1 MASVTSLTA
10 SVHQRLATALS
21 ATLPTAD
28 ADPLLRRSDRADY
41 QANGILALAKKAK
54 ANPRELATQVVAR
67 VESGELIGEIE
78 VSGPGFLNITLTDR
92 AITQNLAAR
101 YADDTGRLGVPT
113 AERPGTTVIDYAQ
126 PNVAKEMH
134 VGHLRSAVIGDAVV
148 QILEFTGENVV
159 RRHHIGDWG
168 TQFGMLIQYL
178 DEHPHELD
186 HKDARVSGEEAMSNL
201 DRLYK
206 AARKL
211 FDSDEEFKTRARRR
225 VVDLQAGDPHTLAT
239 WQKFVDESKIYFFSV
254 FEKLD
259 MEVRDA
265 DIVGE
270 SGYNDMLDETCR
282 LLEESG
288 VAVRSEGALC
298 VFFDDVKGPDGN
310 PVPLIVKKSDGGY
323 GYAATDLSAIRD
335 RVFHLKANSL
345 LYVVDARQSLHF
357 KMVFETA
364 RRAGWLNDDDV
375 KAFQLAFG
383 TVLGKDGKPFK
394 TREGETIRLVDL
406 LDEAIDRATAVVRE
420 KAEKVG
426 LTEEEIVENGRYVG
440 IGAVKYA
447 DLSTSAVRDYKFD
460 LDQMVSLN
468 GDTSVYLQ
476 YAYARIQSILRKA
489 GEAGPA
495 AHPELELAPAER
507 ALGLHL
513 DQFGEAVAEVAE
525 SYEPHKLAAY
535 LFRLATLL
543 TSFYDQC
550 PVLKAES
557 PAQVEN
563 RLFLVDLTARTLHRG
578 MALLATRTP
587 SPHAPPPGYRPP
599 AAGRVALRHPRPGRC
614 RCLPLQSLAWRPF
627 PIRCPSWRPTRAGV
641 CSGLNSRFRRGG

>member
-1 MASVTSLTA
+1 MASVTSLSDNVQQHLA
-10 SVHQRLATALS
+10 SALA
-21 ATLPTAD
+21 ATLPEAAG
-28 ADPLLRRSDRADY
+28 ADPLLRRSDRADF

-54 ANPRELATQVVAR
+54 ANPRELATEVVGR
-67 VESGELIGEIE
+67 VVTGDVIKDVE
-78 VSGPGFLNITLTDR
+78 VSGPGFLNITLADK
-92 AITQNLAAR
+92 AIIENLAAR

-113 AERPGTTVIDYAQ
+113 AADPGTTVIDYAQ

-134 VGHLRSAVIGDAVV
+134 VGHLRSAVIGDSVV
-148 QILEFTGENVV
+148 QLLEFTGENVI

-186 HKDARVSGEEAMSNL
+186 HKADRVTGEEAMSNL

-225 VVDLQAGDPHTLAT
+225 VVDLQAGDPHTLAM

-259 MEVRDA
+259 MEIRDA

-270 SGYNDMLDETCR
+270 SGYNDMLAETCR

-298 VFFDDVKGPDGN
+298 VFFDDIKGPDGN
-310 PVPLIVKKSDGGY
+310 PVPLIVQKSDGGY

-335 RVFHLKANSL
+335 RVFNLKANTL
-345 LYVVDARQSLHF
+345 LYVVDARQALHF
-357 KMVFETA
+357 RMVFETA
-364 RRAGWLNDDDV
+364 RRAGWLGDDV
-375 KAFQLAFG
+375 TAVQLAFG

-394 TREGETIRLVDL
+394 TRAGETVRLVDL
-406 LDEAIDRATAVVRE
+406 LDEAIDRASAVVRE
-420 KAEKVG
+420 KAQD
-426 LTEEEIVENGRYVG
+426 LSEEEIAERGAQVG

-447 DLSTSAVRDYKFD
+447 DLSTSANRDYKFD

-489 GEAGPA
+489 GEVRPA
-495 AHPELELAPAER
+495 AHPELPLADAER

-513 DQFGEAVAEVAE
+513 DSFAETVREAAAEYA
-525 SYEPHKLAAY
+525 PHKLAAY
-535 LFRLATLL
+535 LYQLASLFT
-543 TSFYDQC
+543 TFYDKC
-550 PVLKAES
+550 PVLRAET
-557 PAQVEN
+557 PEQVEN
-563 RLFLVDLTARTLHRG
+563 RLFLSDLTARTLHQG
-578 MALLATRTP
+578 MTLMGIRTP
-587 SPHAPPPGYRPP
+587 EK
-599 AAGRVALRHPRPGRC
+599 L
-614 RCLPLQSLAWRPF
+614 
-627 PIRCPSWRPTRAGV
+627 
-641 CSGLNSRFRRGG
+641 

>member
-10 SVHQRLATALS
+10 SVHQRLASALS
-21 ATLPTAD
+21 AALPEAAG

-54 ANPRELATQVVAR
+54 ANPRELAAQVVAQ
-67 VESGELIGEIE
+67 VTTGGVIKDVE
-78 VSGPGFLNITLTDR
+78 VSGPGFLNVTVTDR
-92 AITQNLAAR
+92 AITENLAAR
-101 YADDTGRLGVPT
+101 AADTDGRLGVPH
-113 AERPGTTVIDYAQ
+113 AEHPGTTVVDYAQ

-134 VGHLRSAVIGDAVV
+134 VGHLRSAVIGDSVV
-148 QILEFTGENVV
+148 QLLEFTGENVV

-186 HKDARVSGEEAMSNL
+186 HKGGEVSGEEAMSNL

-206 AARKL
+206 AARKK

-225 VVDLQAGDPHTLAT
+225 VVDLQAGDEHTLAM

-259 MEVRDA
+259 MEVRDP

-270 SGYNDMLDETCR
+270 SGYNDMLAETCR

-298 VFFDDVKGPDGN
+298 VFFDDIKGPDSN
-310 PVPLIVKKSDGGY
+310 PVPLIVQKSDGGY

-335 RVFHLKANSL
+335 RVFNLKANTL

-364 RRAGWLNDDDV
+364 RRAGWLNDDV
-375 KAFQLAFG
+375 KAHQLAFG

-394 TREGETIRLVDL
+394 TREGETVRLVDL
-406 LDEAIDRATAVVRE
+406 LDEAIDRASAVVRE
-420 KAEKVG
+420 KAQD
-426 LTEEEIVENGRYVG
+426 LSEEEIAERGAQVG

-447 DLSTSAVRDYKFD
+447 DLSTSANRDYKFD

-489 GEAGPA
+489 GEVRPA
-495 AHPELELAPAER
+495 AHPELELHEAER

-513 DQFGEAVAEVAE
+513 DAFAEVVAEAATE
-525 SYEPHKLAAY
+525 YAPHKMTAY
-535 LFRLATLL
+535 LYQLASLF
-543 TSFYDQC
+543 TSFYDKC
-550 PVLKAES
+550 PVIKPQPPKDIA
-557 PAQVEN
+557 EN
-563 RLFLVDLTARTLHRG
+563 RLFLCDVTARTLHQG
-578 MALLATRTP
+578 MALLGIRTP
-587 SPHAPPPGYRPP
+587 ER
-599 AAGRVALRHPRPGRC
+599 L
-614 RCLPLQSLAWRPF
+614 
-627 PIRCPSWRPTRAGV
+627 
-641 CSGLNSRFRRGG
+641 

>member
-10 SVHQRLATALS
+10 SVHQRLASALS
-21 ATLPTAD
+21 AALPEAAG

-54 ANPRELATQVVAR
+54 ANPRELATQVVAQ
-67 VESGELIGEIE
+67 VTTGDVIKDVE
-78 VSGPGFLNITLTDR
+78 VSGPGFLNVTVTDR
-92 AITQNLAAR
+92 AITENLAAR
-101 YADDTGRLGVPT
+101 AADTDGRLGVPH
-113 AERPGTTVIDYAQ
+113 AEHPGTTVVDYAQ

-134 VGHLRSAVIGDAVV
+134 VGHLRSAVIGDSVV
-148 QILEFTGENVV
+148 QLLEFTGENVV

-186 HKDARVSGEEAMSNL
+186 HKGGEVSGEEAMSNL

-206 AARKL
+206 AARKK

-225 VVDLQAGDPHTLAT
+225 VVDLQAGDPHTLAM

-259 MEVRDA
+259 MEVRDP

-270 SGYNDMLDETCR
+270 SGYNDMLAETCR

-298 VFFDDVKGPDGN
+298 VFFDDIKGPDGN
-310 PVPLIVKKSDGGY
+310 PVPLIVQKSDGGY

-335 RVFHLKANSL
+335 RVFNLKANTL

-364 RRAGWLNDDDV
+364 RRAGWLNDDV
-375 KAFQLAFG
+375 KAHQLAFG

-394 TREGETIRLVDL
+394 TREGETVRLVDL
-406 LDEAIDRATAVVRE
+406 LDEAIDRASAVVRE
-420 KAEKVG
+420 KAQD
-426 LTEEEIVENGRYVG
+426 LSEEEIAERGAQVG

-447 DLSTSAVRDYKFD
+447 DLSTSANRDYKFD

-489 GEAGPA
+489 GEVRPA
-495 AHPELELAPAER
+495 AHPELELHEAER
-507 ALGLHL
+507 ALGLHV
-513 DQFGEAVAEVAE
+513 DAFAEVVAEAATE
-525 SYEPHKLAAY
+525 YAPHKMTAY
-535 LFRLATLL
+535 LYQLASLYT
-543 TSFYDQC
+543 TFYDKC
-550 PVLKAES
+550 PVLKAET
-557 PAQVEN
+557 PEQVEN
-563 RLFLVDLTARTLHRG
+563 RLFLCDVTARTLHQG
-578 MALLATRTP
+578 MALLGIRTP
-587 SPHAPPPGYRPP
+587 ER
-599 AAGRVALRHPRPGRC
+599 L
-614 RCLPLQSLAWRPF
+614 
-627 PIRCPSWRPTRAGV
+627 
-641 CSGLNSRFRRGG
+641 

>member
-1 MASVTSLTA
+1 MASVTSLSD
-10 SVHQRLATALS
+10 SVHQRLAAALS
-21 ATLPTAD
+21 AALPQAD
-28 ADPLLRRSDRADY
+28 SADPLLRRSDRADF

-54 ANPRELATQVVAR
+54 ANPRELATQVVEQI
-67 VESGELIGEIE
+67 VTGEVIRDVE
-78 VSGPGFLNITLTDR
+78 VSGPGFLNITISDR
-92 AITQNLAAR
+92 AITKNLAAR
-101 YADDTGRLGVPT
+101 ATDPDGRLGVPF
-113 AERPGTTVIDYAQ
+113 AEHPGTTVIDYAQ

-178 DEHPHELD
+178 IEHPHELD
-186 HKDARVSGEEAMSNL
+186 HKGGEVSGEEAMSNL
-201 DRLYK
+201 NRLYK
-206 AARKL
+206 ASRVL

-225 VVDLQAGDPHTLAT
+225 VVDLQAGDPETLAL
-239 WQKFVDESKIYFFSV
+239 WQKFVDESKIYFYSV

-259 MEVRDA
+259 MEISDPDV
-265 DIVGE
+265 VGE

-298 VFFDDVKGPDGN
+298 VFFDDIKGPDGN
-310 PVPLIVKKSDGGY
+310 PVPLIVRKSDGGY

-335 RVFHLKANSL
+335 RVFNLKATTL

-357 KMVFETA
+357 RMVFETA
-364 RRAGWLNDDDV
+364 RRAGWLNDDV
-375 KAFQLAFG
+375 EAVQLAFG

-394 TREGETIRLVDL
+394 TREGETVRLVDL
-406 LDEAIDRATAVVRE
+406 LDEAIDRASAVVRE
-420 KAEKVG
+420 KAQD
-426 LTEEEIVENGRYVG
+426 LSEEEIAERGAQVG

-447 DLSTSAVRDYKFD
+447 DLSTSANRDYKFD

-489 GEAGPA
+489 GEVRPT
-495 AHPELELAPAER
+495 AHPELELAGAER
-507 ALGLHL
+507 ALGLHA
-513 DQFGEAVAEVAE
+513 DRFAETVAETAAE
-525 SYEPHKLAAY
+525 YAPHKLAAY
-535 LFRLATLL
+535 LYQLASLYT
-543 TSFYDQC
+543 TFYSEC
-550 PVLKAES
+550 PVLKADT

-563 RLFLVDLTARTLHRG
+563 RLFLCDVTARTLHQG
-578 MALLATRTP
+578 MALLGIRTP
-587 SPHAPPPGYRPP
+587 ER
-599 AAGRVALRHPRPGRC
+599 L
-614 RCLPLQSLAWRPF
+614 
-627 PIRCPSWRPTRAGV
+627 
-641 CSGLNSRFRRGG
+641 

>member
-1 MASVTSLTA
+1 MASVPSLA
-10 SVHQRLATALS
+10 STVQQRLADAL
-21 ATLPTAD
+21 AAALPEAGS
-28 ADPLLRRSDRADY
+28 ADPMLRRSDRADF
-41 QANGILALAKKAK
+41 QANGILALAKRLKG
-54 ANPRELATQVVAR
+54 NPRELATKVVETVGAND
-67 VESGELIGEIE
+67 VLKDIE
-78 VSGPGFLNITLTDR
+78 VSGPGFLNITITDQ
-92 AITQNLAAR
+92 AITETLAAR
-101 YADDTGRLGVPT
+101 AADDRLGVPT
-113 AERPGTTVIDYAQ
+113 AAEPGTTVIDYAQ

-134 VGHLRSAVIGDAVV
+134 VGHLRSAVIGDAMVR
-148 QILEFTGENVV
+148 ILEFAGERVV

-178 DEHPHELD
+178 IEHPHELD
-186 HKDARVSGEEAMSNL
+186 HKDGASGEEAMSNL
-201 DRLYK
+201 NRLYK
-206 AARKL
+206 AARAL
-211 FDSDEEFKTRARRR
+211 FDSDEEFKARSRDR
-225 VVDLQAGDPHTLAT
+225 VVALQSGDEETLAL
-239 WQKFVDESKIYFFSV
+239 WQKFVDESKIYFYSV
-254 FEKLD
+254 FDKLD
-259 MEVRDA
+259 MEIHDPDV
-265 DIVGE
+265 VGE

-282 LLEESG
+282 ILEESG

-310 PVPLIVKKSDGGY
+310 PVPLIVKKSNGGY

-335 RVFHLKANSL
+335 RVQNLDASTL

-364 RRAGWLNDDDV
+364 RRAGWLGDKV
-375 KAFQLAFG
+375 KAVQLAFG

-394 TREGETIRLVDL
+394 TREGETVRLVDL

-426 LTEEEIVENGRYVG
+426 LSEQEIVDNGRHVG

-476 YAYARIQSILRKA
+476 YAYARIRSIIRKA
-489 GEAGPA
+489 GETRPV

-513 DQFGEAVAEVAE
+513 DQFGEVLAEVAS

-535 LFRLATLL
+535 LYQLASHL
-543 TSFYDQC
+543 TTFYDQC
-550 PVLKAES
+550 QVLSDENPAEL
-557 PAQVEN
+557 VEN
-563 RLFLVDLTARTLHRG
+563 RLFLVDLTGRTLHQG
-578 MALLATRTP
+578 MALLGIRTP
-587 SPHAPPPGYRPP
+587 ER
-599 AAGRVALRHPRPGRC
+599 L
-614 RCLPLQSLAWRPF
+614 
-627 PIRCPSWRPTRAGV
+627 
-641 CSGLNSRFRRGG
+641 

>member
-10 SVHQRLATALS
+10 SVHQRLANALS
-21 ATLPTAD
+21 AALPASAD
-28 ADPLLRRSDRADY
+28 ADPLLRRSDRADF

-54 ANPRELATQVVAR
+54 ANPRELAAQVVSR
-67 VESGELIGEIE
+67 VVTGDVIKEIE
-78 VSGPGFLNITLTDR
+78 VSGPGFLNITVTD
-92 AITQNLAAR
+92 ASIIENLAAR
-101 YADDTGRLGVPT
+101 VTDPAGRLGVPL
-113 AERPGTTVIDYAQ
+113 ADEPGTTVIDYAQ

-134 VGHLRSAVIGDAVV
+134 VGHLRSAVIGDSVV
-148 QILEFTGENVV
+148 QLLEFTGENVV

-186 HKDARVSGEEAMSNL
+186 HKASTEDTAASGEEAMSNL

-206 AARKL
+206 AARKK

-225 VVDLQAGDPHTLAT
+225 VVDLQAGDPHTLAI

-259 MEVRDA
+259 MEIRDP

-270 SGYNDMLDETCR
+270 SGYNDMLAETCR

-298 VFFDDVKGPDGN
+298 VFFEDIKGPDGN
-310 PVPLIVKKSDGGY
+310 PVPLIVQKSDGGY

-335 RVFHLKANSL
+335 RVFGLKANTL
-345 LYVVDARQSLHF
+345 LYVVDARQALHF

-364 RRAGWLNDDDV
+364 RRAGWLGDGV
-375 KAFQLAFG
+375 KAQQLAFG

-394 TREGETIRLVDL
+394 TRAGETVRLVDL
-406 LDEAIDRATAVVRE
+406 LDEAIDRASAVVRE
-420 KAEKVG
+420 KAQD
-426 LTEEEIVENGRYVG
+426 LSEEEIAERGAQVG
-440 IGAVKYA
+440 VGAVKYA
-447 DLSTSAVRDYKFD
+447 DLSTSANRDYKFD

-489 GEAGPA
+489 GELRPA

-507 ALGLHL
+507 ALGLHV
-513 DQFGEAVAEVAE
+513 DAFAETVREAAEEYA
-525 SYEPHKLAAY
+525 PHKLAAY
-535 LFRLATLL
+535 LYQLASLY
-543 TSFYDQC
+543 TSFYDKC
-550 PVLKAES
+550 PVLKAET
-557 PAQVEN
+557 PQQVEN
-563 RLFLVDLTARTLHRG
+563 RLFLCDITARTLHQG
-578 MALLATRTP
+578 MALLGIRTP
-587 SPHAPPPGYRPP
+587 ER
-599 AAGRVALRHPRPGRC
+599 L
-614 RCLPLQSLAWRPF
+614 
-627 PIRCPSWRPTRAGV
+627 
-641 CSGLNSRFRRGG
+641 

>member
-10 SVHQRLATALS
+10 SVHQRLANALS
-21 ATLPTAD
+21 ATLPESAD

-54 ANPRELATQVVAR
+54 ANPRELATQVVEK
-67 VESGELIGEIE
+67 VVTGDVIKDVE
-78 VSGPGFLNITLTDR
+78 VSGPGFLNIRVTDK
-92 AITQNLAAR
+92 AITENLAAR
-101 YADDTGRLGVPT
+101 AADPEGRLGVPY
-113 AERPGTTVIDYAQ
+113 AENPGTTVIDYAQ

-134 VGHLRSAVIGDAVV
+134 VGHLRSAVIGDSVV
-148 QILEFTGENVV
+148 KLLEFTGESVI

-186 HKDARVSGEEAMSNL
+186 HKAAEVTGEEAMSNL

-206 AARKL
+206 AARRL
-211 FDSDEEFKTRARRR
+211 FDSDPEFKTRARRR
-225 VVDLQAGDPHTLAT
+225 VVDLQAGEPHTLAM

-254 FEKLD
+254 FDKLD
-259 MEVRDA
+259 MEVRDP

-270 SGYNDMLDETCR
+270 SGYNDMLEETCR

-298 VFFDDVKGPDGN
+298 VFFDDVKGPDGK
-310 PVPLIVKKSDGGY
+310 PVPLIVQKSDGGY

-335 RVFHLKANSL
+335 RVFGLKANSII
-345 LYVVDARQSLHF
+345 YVVDARQSLHF

-364 RRAGWLNDDDV
+364 RRAGWLNGDV
-375 KAFQLAFG
+375 KAYQLAFG

-394 TREGETIRLVDL
+394 TREGETVRLVDL
-406 LDEAIDRATAVVRE
+406 LDEAIERASAVVRE
-420 KAEKVG
+420 KAQD
-426 LTEEEIVENGRYVG
+426 LSEEEIAERGAQVG

-447 DLSTSAVRDYKFD
+447 DLSTSANRDYKFD

-489 GEAGPA
+489 GDVRPS
-495 AHPELELAPAER
+495 AHPELALTDAER
-507 ALGLHL
+507 GLGLHV
-513 DQFGEAVAEVAE
+513 DQFAETVAEAAGE
-525 SYEPHKLAAY
+525 YAPHKLAAY
-535 LFRLATLL
+535 LYQLASLY
-543 TSFYDQC
+543 TSFYDKC
-550 PVLKAES
+550 PVLKAGTPE
-557 PAQVEN
+557 QVEN
-563 RLFLVDLTARTLHRG
+563 RLFLCDVTARTLHQG
-578 MALLATRTP
+578 MALLGIRTP
-587 SPHAPPPGYRPP
+587 ER
-599 AAGRVALRHPRPGRC
+599 L
-614 RCLPLQSLAWRPF
+614 
-627 PIRCPSWRPTRAGV
+627 
-641 CSGLNSRFRRGG
+641 

>member
-1 MASVTSLTA
+1 MASVTSLSDSVQQHLA
-10 SVHQRLATALS
+10 SALT
-21 ATLPTAD
+21 ATLPEAAG
-28 ADPLLRRSDRADY
+28 ADPLLRRSDRADF

-54 ANPRELATQVVAR
+54 ANPRELATQVVSQ
-67 VESGELIGEIE
+67 VVTGDVIKDVE
-78 VSGPGFLNITLTDR
+78 VSGPGFLNITITDR
-92 AITQNLAAR
+92 AITENLAAR
-101 YADDTGRLGVPT
+101 YADDTGRLGVPY
-113 AERPGTTVIDYAQ
+113 AAHPGTTVIDYAQ

-178 DEHPHELD
+178 EEHPHELD
-186 HKDARVSGEEAMSNL
+186 HKADGASGEEAMSNL
-201 DRLYK
+201 NRLYK

-211 FDSDEEFKTRARRR
+211 FDSDDEFKTRARRR
-225 VVDLQAGDPHTLAT
+225 VVDLQAGEPKTLAM
-239 WQKFVDESKIYFFSV
+239 WQKFVDESKIYFYSV

-259 MEVRDA
+259 MEIRDP

-270 SGYNDMLDETCR
+270 SGYNDMLAETCR

-298 VFFDDVKGPDGN
+298 VFFEDIKGPDGN
-310 PVPLIVKKSDGGY
+310 PVPLIVQKSDGGY

-335 RVFHLKANSL
+335 RVFHLKANTL
-345 LYVVDARQSLHF
+345 LYVVDARQALHF
-357 KMVFETA
+357 RMVFETA
-364 RRAGWLNDDDV
+364 RRAGWLNDDV
-375 KAFQLAFG
+375 TAFQLAFG

-394 TREGETIRLVDL
+394 TREGETVRLEDL
-406 LDEAIDRATAVVRE
+406 LDEAVERATAVVRE

-426 LTEEEIVENGRYVG
+426 LTEQEITENGRYVG
-440 IGAVKYA
+440 VGAVKYA

-476 YAYARIQSILRKA
+476 YAYARVQSILRKA
-489 GEAGPA
+489 GEARPA
-495 AHPELELAPAER
+495 VHPELELAPAER

-513 DQFGEAVAEVAE
+513 DQFAETVLEVA
-525 SYEPHKLAAY
+525 SGYEPHKLAAY
-535 LFRLATLL
+535 LYQLASSL

-550 PVLKAES
+550 PVLKAET
-557 PAQVEN
+557 PEQVEN

-578 MALLATRTP
+578 MALLGIRTP
-587 SPHAPPPGYRPP
+587 EK
-599 AAGRVALRHPRPGRC
+599 L
-614 RCLPLQSLAWRPF
+614 
-627 PIRCPSWRPTRAGV
+627 
-641 CSGLNSRFRRGG
+641 

>member
-1 MASVTSLTA
+1 MAPVTSLTA
-10 SVHQRLATALS
+10 SVHQRLATALT
-21 ATLPTAD
+21 AALPEAGP
-28 ADPLLRRSDRADY
+28 ADPLLRRSDRADF

-54 ANPRELATQVVAR
+54 ANPRELAAQVVAQ
-67 VESGELIGEIE
+67 VVTGDVIKEIE
-78 VSGPGFLNITLTDR
+78 VSGPGFLNVTITDR
-92 AITQNLAAR
+92 AITENLAAR
-101 YADDTGRLGVPT
+101 YADDTARLGVPH
-113 AERPGTTVIDYAQ
+113 AAKPGTTVIDYAQ

-148 QILEFTGENVV
+148 QILEFTGETVV

-168 TQFGMLIQYL
+168 TQFGMLIQFL

-186 HKDARVSGEEAMSNL
+186 HKESQVSGEEAMSNL

-206 AARKL
+206 KARKL

-259 MEVRDA
+259 IEIRDP

-270 SGYNDMLDETCR
+270 SGYNDMLAETCR

-298 VFFDDVKGPDGN
+298 VFFEDVKGPDGN
-310 PVPLIVKKSDGGY
+310 PVPLIVQKSDGGY

-335 RVFHLKANSL
+335 RVFDIKADTL

-364 RRAGWLNDDDV
+364 RRAGWLNEDV
-375 KAFQLAFG
+375 KAHQLAFG

-394 TREGETIRLVDL
+394 TREGETVKLVDL
-406 LDEAIDRATAVVRE
+406 LDEAVDRATAVVGE
-420 KAEKVG
+420 KREKVG
-426 LTEEEIVENGRYVG
+426 LTDEEVVENGRYVG

-489 GEAGPA
+489 GEARPA

-513 DQFGEAVAEVAE
+513 DQFGELVAEVAAE
-525 SYEPHKLAAY
+525 YAPHKLAAY
-535 LFRLATLL
+535 LYQLASHL
-543 TSFYDQC
+543 TTFYDQC
-550 PVLKAES
+550 HVLS
-557 PAQVEN
+557 PDNAPEVVEN
-563 RLFLVDLTARTLHRG
+563 RLFLVDLTGRTLHLG
-578 MALLATRTP
+578 MALLGIRTP
-587 SPHAPPPGYRPP
+587 GK
-599 AAGRVALRHPRPGRC
+599 L
-614 RCLPLQSLAWRPF
+614 
-627 PIRCPSWRPTRAGV
+627 
-641 CSGLNSRFRRGG
+641 

>member
-1 MASVTSLTA
+1 MASVTSLTD
-10 SVHQRLATALS
+10 SVQQRLANALS
-21 ATLPTAD
+21 AALPEAAD

-54 ANPRELATQVVAR
+54 ANPRELATQVVDK
-67 VESGELIGEIE
+67 VVTGDLIEDVE
-78 VSGPGFLNITLTDR
+78 VSGPGFLNITVTDK
-92 AITQNLAAR
+92 AITENLAAR
-101 YADDTGRLGVPT
+101 AADPDGRLGVPPSE
-113 AERPGTTVIDYAQ
+113 AAGTTVIDYAQ

-134 VGHLRSAVIGDAVV
+134 VGHLRSAVIGDSVV
-148 QILEFTGENVV
+148 KLLEFTGETVV

-186 HKDARVSGEEAMSNL
+186 HKAAEVTGEEAMSNL

-206 AARKL
+206 AARRL

-225 VVDLQAGDPHTLAT
+225 VVDLQAGDARTLAM

-254 FEKLD
+254 FDKLD
-259 MEVRDA
+259 MDIRDP

-270 SGYNDMLDETCR
+270 SGYNDMLEETCR

-298 VFFDDVKGPDGN
+298 VFFDDVKGPDGK
-310 PVPLIVKKSDGGY
+310 PVPLIVRKSDGGY

-335 RVFHLKANSL
+335 RVFNLKANSII
-345 LYVVDARQSLHF
+345 YVVDARQSLHF

-364 RRAGWLNDDDV
+364 RRAGWLNDDV
-375 KAFQLAFG
+375 KAYQLAFG

-394 TREGETIRLVDL
+394 TREGETVRLVDL
-406 LDEAIDRATAVVRE
+406 LDEAIERASAVVRE
-420 KAEKVG
+420 KAQD
-426 LTEEEIVENGRYVG
+426 LSEEEITERGSQVG

-447 DLSTSAVRDYKFD
+447 DLSTSASRDYKFD

-489 GEAGPA
+489 GEVRPA
-495 AHPELELAPAER
+495 AHPELELADAER
-507 ALGLHL
+507 ELGLHV
-513 DQFGEAVAEVAE
+513 DQFAETVAEAARE
-525 SYEPHKLAAY
+525 YAPHKLAGY
-535 LFRLATLL
+535 LYQLASLY
-543 TSFYDQC
+543 TSFYDKC
-550 PVLKAES
+550 PVLKAET
-557 PAQVEN
+557 PDQVEN
-563 RLFLVDLTARTLHRG
+563 RLFLCDVTARTLHEG
-578 MALLATRTP
+578 MALLGIRTP
-587 SPHAPPPGYRPP
+587 ER
-599 AAGRVALRHPRPGRC
+599 L
-614 RCLPLQSLAWRPF
+614 
-627 PIRCPSWRPTRAGV
+627 
-641 CSGLNSRFRRGG
+641 